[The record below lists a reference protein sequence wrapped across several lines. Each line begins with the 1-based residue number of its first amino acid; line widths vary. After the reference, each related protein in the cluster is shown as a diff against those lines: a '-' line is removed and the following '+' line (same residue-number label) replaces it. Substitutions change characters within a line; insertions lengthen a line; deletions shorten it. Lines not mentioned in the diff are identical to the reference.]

1 MKLYVDHFI
10 KIVGPNFGTNYRR
23 NQTELGRPYGFCLMT
38 GSISRPL
45 KIVNPVALAALSM
58 AISSLVR
65 GSKFNHCSL
74 VSWGKDPGL
83 QKPPVFM
90 IVTCHF

>member
-1 MKLYVDHFI
+1 MKLYVDPFI

-65 GSKFNHCSL
+65 GTNLITVAWFLGERTQGYKNHQSL
-74 VSWGKDPGL
+74 
-83 QKPPVFM
+83 
-90 IVTCHF
+90 